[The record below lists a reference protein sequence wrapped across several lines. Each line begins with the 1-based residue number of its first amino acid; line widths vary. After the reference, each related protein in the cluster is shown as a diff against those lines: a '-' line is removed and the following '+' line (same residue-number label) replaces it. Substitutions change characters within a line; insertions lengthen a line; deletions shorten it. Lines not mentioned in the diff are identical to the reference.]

1 MTRILDGKR
10 IAEDIANELKV
21 DVDRLGQAGHG
32 LHLAVVLVGEHPA
45 SASYV
50 RGKRRLAERVG
61 IASDLIAL
69 PADISEAALLGVVDG
84 LNANVDV
91 DGILVQLPL
100 PVQISEQNVL
110 QRIDPAKDVDGFHPE
125 NAGRAFVGLPAVW
138 PCTPAGIMEML
149 RREDIDVAGKRAVVV
164 GRSNIVGK
172 PMAMLLLQANATV
185 TICHSRTP
193 DLVAAVREADVIVAA
208 VGRPG
213 LIGPDHVKP
222 GAIVIDVGM
231 NRVDGKLVGD
241 VDYEGVFAQAGAI
254 TPVPG
259 GVGPL
264 TVAMLMRNTYQLGLL
279 RRGLEV

>member
-21 DVDRLGQAGHG
+21 DVDRLAQAGHG

-193 DLVAAVREADVIVAA
+193 DLVAVVREADVIVAA